1 MNSLGDLRREY
12 AGAPLEREM
21 LHEDPIEQFAVWFA
35 QAQRAE
41 LLEPNAMTL
50 ATADVS
56 GRPSAR
62 IVLLKLVDARGF
74 VFFTDYRSKKARD
87 LAENPYAALTFLW
100 KELERQVRVRGSVVK
115 VTPEESQ
122 AYFTSR
128 PRGSR
133 IAAWASEQ
141 SSVLRDRAALEREV
155 AQLTDRF
162 GDGEIPLPPHWGGY
176 RVVPNEVEFWHGQPD
191 RLHDRF
197 VYRLDDTTWRI
208 ERLSP

>member
-1 MNSLGDLRREY
+1 MSSLGDIRREY
-12 AGAPLEREM
+12 ARAPLEREM
-21 LHEDPIEQFAVWFA
+21 LHANPIEQFRIWFA
-35 QAQRAE
+35 QAQNAE

-50 ATADVS
+50 ATADAS

-62 IVLLKLVDARGF
+62 VVLLKDVDARGF
-74 VFFTDYRSKKARD
+74 VFFTDYRSKKGRD
-87 LAENPYAALTFLW
+87 LAENPHAALTFLW
-100 KELERQVRVRGSVVK
+100 KELERQVRVRGSVEK
-115 VTPEESQ
+115 VTAEESH

-133 IAAWASEQ
+133 VAAWASEQ
-141 SSVLRDRAALEREV
+141 SSVLADRAALEREV
-155 AQLTDRF
+155 AQLADRF

-197 VYRLDDTTWRI
+197 LYRRDGAAWRI